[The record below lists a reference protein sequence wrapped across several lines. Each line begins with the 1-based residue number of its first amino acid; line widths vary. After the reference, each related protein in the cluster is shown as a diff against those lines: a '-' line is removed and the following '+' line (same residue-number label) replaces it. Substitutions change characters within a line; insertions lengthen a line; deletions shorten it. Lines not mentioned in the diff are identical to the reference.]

1 MNLEQNGGIEDEAE
15 SSKSKLRQCGICNQ
29 EGYNAWTCSNKG

>member
-15 SSKSKLRQCGICNQ
+15 SSKSKLRRCGICNQ
-29 EGYNAWTCSNKG
+29 EGHNARTCSNKG